1 MHNPH
6 MQRAAPVMREG
17 DVSCLSGK
25 GFHRMHYVEWGD
37 PRAERVVICVHG
49 LTRNGRDFD
58 EMARALPELRVVC
71 PDVVGRGMSDW
82 LRAKEDYGYP
92 QYCADMAVL
101 IARVTGAGQRL
112 CWVGTSMGG
121 IIGMLL
127 AASRDTPI
135 EKLVVNDVG
144 AIVPK
149 DALER
154 IGTYVGKDPRFGSL
168 RELEAYLRLVCAS
181 FGPLTDGQ
189 WRHLAEHGARQH
201 EDGRW
206 GMRYDPDI
214 AGAFR
219 SAPLAAVDLWQ
230 YYDAIRCP
238 TLLLRGAQSDLLL
251 KDTAVEMT
259 RRGPRARLVEFEG
272 VGHAPMLMAADQI
285 AAVRHF
291 LLGDG

>member
-1 MHNPH
+1 
-6 MQRAAPVMREG
+6 MRSG
-17 DVSCLSGK
+17 DIACLGK
-25 GFHRMHYVEWGD
+25 HGFHRMHYVEWGD
-37 PRAERVVICVHG
+37 PQAERVVICVHG

-58 EMARALPELRVVC
+58 ELARALPELKVVC
-71 PDVVGRGMSDW
+71 PDIVGRGASDW

-92 QYCADMAVL
+92 QYCADMTAL
-101 IARVTGAGQRL
+101 MARVTGAGQRVY
-112 CWVGTSMGG
+112 WVGTSMGG
-121 IIGMLL
+121 ILGMLL
-127 AASRDTPI
+127 AASPGTPI

-149 DALER
+149 EALER
-154 IGTYVGKDPRFGSL
+154 IATYVGKDPRFQSL
-168 RELEAYLRLVCAS
+168 RELEGYLRLVCAS

-214 AGAFR
+214 AAAFR
-219 SAPLAAVDLWQ
+219 NAPLATVDLWQ

-272 VGHAPMLMAADQI
+272 VGHAPMLMAAEQI
-285 AAVRHF
+285 ATVRNF
-291 LLGDG
+291 LLSDG